1 MLADTSITIW
11 SSRYRM
17 ERRKRWLG
25 GFGQGDK
32 WIFCLRAA
40 QSPFAKARGGW
51 FDGLILAY
59 WAAF

>member
-1 MLADTSITIW
+1 VPLDWATT
-11 SSRYRM
+11 
-17 ERRKRWLG
+17 
-25 GFGQGDK
+25 
-32 WIFCLRAA
+32 